1 MELSDYVFKKKEELE
16 SSVEGASNIKTLE
29 KIAFQLFLPF
39 TKLDR
44 IILASN
50 FATRVNWEGKKFLS
64 GIVLGKYAL
73 YTIAAYKLI
82 N

>member
-44 IILASN
+44 INRKRSAMFYSIKP
-50 FATRVNWEGKKFLS
+50 FFF
-64 GIVLGKYAL
+64 
-73 YTIAAYKLI
+73 
-82 N
+82 